1 MFLVLLNQREIITVK
16 SLKSKRKKLTLTLL
30 YYVSQ
35 NMVGQFKKKKKN
47 SFALTNQDSTFS
59 RTHENSKIFNITPK
73 YFSFFNNKPTVS

>member
-1 MFLVLLNQREIITVK
+1 MLVKIWLGN
-16 SLKSKRKKLTLTLL
+16 S
-30 YYVSQ
+30 
-35 NMVGQFKKKKKN
+35 KKKKKN